1 MTKNKKIII
10 SLISI
15 GVIIMTTVGAY
26 RYFTDRS
33 YNQLTKQVREQ
44 IEEAGFNNISGTI
57 KSVEA
62 DNLKILAKVPENYSL
77 LSVGETK
84 YIEKEFLLK
93 IVPTSKINL
102 VEATTDGIVF
112 TEINSISG
120 VESGSAF
127 SAIVSENILK
137 NNELTAVELNINN
150 SNL

>member
-112 TEINSISG
+112 TEIT
-120 VESGSAF
+120 
-127 SAIVSENILK
+127 K
-137 NNELTAVELNINN
+137 WLN
-150 SNL
+150 L